1 MQNCIITAAGRVIL
15 GAIRAITEIDGAIE
29 AETYLEF
36 KVFATIAN
44 VTKDML

>member
-1 MQNCIITAAGRVIL
+1 MQKCIIPAAGRVIHV
-15 GAIRAITEIDGAIE
+15 AIREITEIDGAIE

-44 VTKDML
+44 VTKDM